1 VVVVVV
7 VVFTMTTSVL
17 AIESV
22 VVVALIVEV
31 DVVYVV
37 AGRVK
42 VTVGVVT
49 YHEHAVDTALLPK
62 AFNWPSMSGDLTTK
76 VGAARFL
83 RGPLRA

>member
-1 VVVVVV
+1 MVVVVL

-42 VTVGVVT
+42 VTVGLVT
-49 YHEHAVDTALLPK
+49 
-62 AFNWPSMSGDLTTK
+62 
-76 VGAARFL
+76 
-83 RGPLRA
+83 